1 MAQDNVDVIQGA
13 WDAFAAGDLE
23 AATGVVAPEGEIN
36 IPSTLPW
43 GGTHLGPEGF
53 TEMLRVLL
61 SHFKDFKAT
70 PEKVLGADDDHVVVT
85 ASIKGRTK
93 DGTPIENRAVWVY
106 KLRGGQVV
114 SAESYG
120 DTAQMLKALDAAPAS

>member
-13 WDAFAAGDLE
+13 WDAFAKGDVE
-23 AATGVVAPEGEIN
+23 AATSIVAPEGEIN
-36 IPSTLPW
+36 APSTLPL
-43 GGTHLGPEGF
+43 GGTFLGPEGF
-53 TEMLRVLL
+53 QDFLAGLT

-93 DGTPIENRAVWVY
+93 DGTPIENRAIWLY
-106 KLRGGQVV
+106 KMRGGQVV
-114 SAESYG
+114 SAETYG
-120 DTAQMLKALDAAPAS
+120 DTAKVLKALNATAAS